1 MQNMRSWMADG
12 KELREVTEC
21 LLDFIK
27 RVSSGKNTTPEETAI
42 LPAIVKE
49 VYVGFPEMNAD

>member
-1 MQNMRSWMADG
+1 MRSWMADG

-27 RVSSGKNTTPEETAI
+27 RVSKGNAMPEETAI

-49 VYVGFPEMNAD
+49 VYAGFPEMSVD